1 MSRDIYYRT
10 AHKVAGYLA
19 KAASDNGSFP
29 ARTFYA
35 EAFSLFEAFKI

>member
-1 MSRDIYYRT
+1 MSTDIYYRI

-35 EAFSLFEAFKI
+35 EAFSLFEAFKV